1 MSKKTA
7 SIYYGAARML
17 MVSPHLKAQSHQ
29 HSAVQIT
36 FSLDGAFSVWTK
48 ETDWFQAQAVL
59 IASNVPH
66 ALQDFNGK
74 QITCGISPDAVR
86 GSNLQTKLLHD
97 KKIMTLPVQQFER
110 WWPSFMDMVENN
122 TPCYEAFDICDQ
134 MIDSLTGKEE
144 FHGVIDSRILDTIYH
159 IHDSIQGDISA
170 VSLAARVHLS
180 TDRFLHLFKEQLGL
194 PLRQYV
200 LSQRCILASRAFTA
214 GMPLKQAAY
223 EGGFSDPAHFSRT
236 FSQLN
241 GAKPSDYLKQAHLFN
256 VQFCLPSRS

>member
-7 SIYYGAARML
+7 SLYYGAARML
-17 MVSPHLKAQSHQ
+17 MVSAHLKAQNHQ
-29 HSAVQIT
+29 HSTIQIT
-36 FSLDGAFSVWTK
+36 FSLDGSFSVWT
-48 ETDWFQAQAVL
+48 EGTDWFRAQAIL
-59 IASNVPH
+59 IDSNVPH
-66 ALQDFNGK
+66 AVQDFEGK
-74 QITCGISPDAVR
+74 QVTCGISPDAVR
-86 GSNLQTKLLHD
+86 GSNLQTKLLQG
-97 KKIMTLPVQQFER
+97 KKIMTLPAEKFER
-110 WWPSFMDMVENN
+110 WWPVFTDMVENN
-122 TPCYEAFDICDQ
+122 TPCYQAFEVCDE

-159 IHDSIQGDISA
+159 IHESLHDNISA
-170 VSLAARVHLS
+170 ESLAGRVHLS

-200 LSQRCILASRAFTA
+200 LSQRCIVATRAFLS

-241 GAKPSDYLKQAHLFN
+241 GARPSDYLKQAHLYTL
-256 VQFCLPSRS
+256 QFCLPSRT